1 MKNNFFIITLISLIF
16 ISHIVKSSEPTSK
29 DALSFI
35 VKGDFDDVL
44 IENVSFADN
53 CVSEVKINALFF
65 GKFTIIN
72 DWNKAIWNS
81 KGYRINENNK
91 WELVIACG
99 DKCSSM
105 ESSEGLDGLLS
116 LSTLYSG
123 IDYERNII
131 LEIKSTPQR
140 IDNALKVIM
149 DNCPGKNSMF

>member
-1 MKNNFFIITLISLIF
+1 
-16 ISHIVKSSEPTSK
+16 
-29 DALSFI
+29 
-35 VKGDFDDVL
+35 
-44 IENVSFADN
+44 
-53 CVSEVKINALFF
+53 
-65 GKFTIIN
+65 
-72 DWNKAIWNS
+72 
-81 KGYRINENNK
+81 
-91 WELVIACG
+91 
-99 DKCSSM
+99 M